1 MAARNSRKP
10 APEKKADEKAAQAS
24 DADTVNEA
32 EKQEAELKSETAS
45 ANEAEEKAAPASDAD
60 TDTDTGTVDEAEKP
74 EAELKAELAD
84 KFIVD
89 GQVLKAS
96 VQTVRGK
103 KRHRRSGI
111 NFTREAQVIDLE
123 QLGPEKAFAV
133 LTDPKLIAEP
143 VKPDA

>member
-24 DADTVNEA
+24 DADTVN
-32 EKQEAELKSETAS
+32 
-45 ANEAEEKAAPASDAD
+45 
-60 TDTDTGTVDEAEKP
+60 EAEKP

-123 QLGPEKAFAV
+123 QLGREKAFAV